1 WVEIHNPENLEADL
15 TGYSLSDDPETPRKW
30 TFPAGTSLPAYGRI
44 IVFSSGKNRL
54 DPNRLHTNFSIA
66 TSGGSLQLSNAAGQI
81 VSEFKDYPKQRS
93 DISYGIERNGIK
105 GFFDPPSPREMNGTA
120 LIGFVADTV
129 FTKKRGFYEG
139 FFVTGISTQT
149 DDASIRYTLNG
160 TKPTPE
166 TGIIYDGPFLIASST
181 IVRAMAYKEGMV
193 PTNVDAQS
201 YLFTGDIINQ
211 SEMNPEIA
219 NSLTYRDELREALKG
234 LPVVS
239 LSFEQDTVL
248 GRRGIYENP
257 DDKGRG
263 SEREIHFEYFNPANP
278 DDSVHEPAGLRIHGG
293 NSRQH
298 PKKPLRIYFRDDY
311 GNSRLEHE
319 VFPSSPVK
327 SFKSLLLRGGG

>member
-1 WVEIHNPENLEADL
+1 MFGKMFRYALLTGFFVATSGVKAGPVISEFLASNQSSLKDEDGESSDWIEIHNPENLEADL
-15 TGYSLSDDPETPRKW
+15 TGYSLSDDPETPQKW

-54 DPNRLHTNFSIA
+54 DSNRLHTNFSIA
-66 TSGGSLQLSNAAGQI
+66 ASGGSLQLSNAAGQI

-166 TGIIYDGPFLIASST
+166 TGIIYDG
-181 IVRAMAYKEGMV
+181 
-193 PTNVDAQS
+193 
-201 YLFTGDIINQ
+201 LF
-211 SEMNPEIA
+211 
-219 NSLTYRDELREALKG
+219 
-234 LPVVS
+234 
-239 LSFEQDTVL
+239 
-248 GRRGIYENP
+248 
-257 DDKGRG
+257 
-263 SEREIHFEYFNPANP
+263 
-278 DDSVHEPAGLRIHGG
+278 
-293 NSRQH
+293 
-298 PKKPLRIYFRDDY
+298 
-311 GNSRLEHE
+311 
-319 VFPSSPVK
+319 
-327 SFKSLLLRGGG
+327 